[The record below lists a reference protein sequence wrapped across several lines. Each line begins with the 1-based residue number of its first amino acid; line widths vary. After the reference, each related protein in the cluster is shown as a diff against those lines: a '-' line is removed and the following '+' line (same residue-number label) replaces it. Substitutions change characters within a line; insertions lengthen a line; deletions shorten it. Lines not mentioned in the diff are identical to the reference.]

1 MWLERLGMTAMRP
14 VGKAQTLLW
23 AAEARADGDEALA
36 KRLERKA
43 AHLPDEAQT
52 KEVNNS

>member
-1 MWLERLGMTAMRP
+1 MWLERLDMTAMRP

-36 KRLERKA
+36 ERLERKA

-52 KEVNNS
+52 KEDYDC